1 MISLVAQFVLQ
12 LSLIA
17 STNSQNR
24 LYEYFLEQNPVNVR
38 SGKSLISDYTVL
50 RKIWTH
56 PKVLENAYLNALAD
70 RRRKEQAM
78 ALRAS
83 KRNNDSEDDQ
93 PDDVL
98 DSQTGKMSVTN
109 DWWRSYVTKED
120 LETILP
126 SNKLRIVFEIL
137 KQCEQN
143 GEKCLIF
150 SAFVAVLD
158 VVEFFMK
165 QITAHREM
173 GKSYPGL
180 ETQNSTWNLGK
191 DYYRLDGKTA
201 KNARHHMITHFNH
214 PDNTRAR
221 VFLISAKA
229 GGQGINLT
237 GANRVVLLD
246 TSWNPSNDRKSSDI
260 SFYILHFT
268 KFRLPLQSKTYSA
281 SFAWAK
287 RRCATFTG

>member
-1 MISLVAQFVLQ
+1 M
-12 LSLIA
+12 
-17 STNSQNR
+17 NSRN
-24 LYEYFLEQNPVNVR
+24 
-38 SGKSLISDYTVL
+38 GKSLISDYTVL

-56 PKVLENAYLNALAD
+56 PKVLENAYLNAL
-70 RRRKEQAM
+70 RERRKKELILA
-78 ALRAS
+78 ARTN
-83 KRNNDSEDDQ
+83 KRNNESEDDD

-109 DWWRSYVTKED
+109 DWWRSLVTKED

-126 SNKLRIVFEIL
+126 SNKLRILFQIL

-165 QITAHREM
+165 RITEHAEQ
-173 GKSYPGL
+173 GKAFPGL
-180 ETQNSTWNLGK
+180 ESHNSKWILGK

-201 KNARHHMITHFNH
+201 KQARHQMITHFNLAT
-214 PDNTRAR
+214 NSRAR

-229 GGQGINLT
+229 GGQGINLI
-237 GANRVVLLD
+237 GANRVILLD
-246 TSWNPSNDRKSSDI
+246 TSWNPSNDRKSI
-260 SFYILHFT
+260 
-268 KFRLPLQSKTYSA
+268 KK
-281 SFAWAK
+281 
-287 RRCATFTG
+287 

>member
-1 MISLVAQFVLQ
+1 MTDV
-12 LSLIA
+12 
-17 STNSQNR
+17 QNR
-24 LYEYFLEQNPVNVR
+24 LYEYFLEQNPVYAR

-56 PKVLENAYLNALAD
+56 PKVLENAYLNAIAE
-70 RRRKEQAM
+70 RRRKELAQA
-78 ALRAS
+78 AKANN
-83 KRNNDSEDDQ
+83 KRNNESEDEL

-109 DWWRSYVTKED
+109 DWWRSLVTKED

-126 SNKLRIVFEIL
+126 SNKLKILFEIL

-165 QITAHREM
+165 QITEHREM
-173 GKSYPGL
+173 GKPCPGF
-180 ETQNSTWNLGK
+180 ETYNTNWILGK

-201 KNARHHMITHFNH
+201 KNARHQMITHFNH
-214 PDNTRAR
+214 GENVRAR
-221 VFLISAKA
+221 AFLISAKA
-229 GGQGINLT
+229 GGQGINLI

-246 TSWNPSNDRKSSDI
+246 TSWNPSNDRK
-260 SFYILHFT
+260 
-268 KFRLPLQSKTYSA
+268 
-281 SFAWAK
+281 
-287 RRCATFTG
+287 